1 MPSPLSYLLVDGHS
15 VLHAWPEL
23 RRHQVVASKRHLAR
37 TELLKRLRDFQDSS
51 GTQVVV
57 VFDGTQAKM
66 SEEREKAGLQIIYA
80 DSGNSADHLIEKL
93 AAKYAKTHPMR
104 VVSAD
109 GMVGET
115 VMAFGA
121 DWISP
126 DMLKTLCAG
135 AEKEIQEQIDKLKSR
150 RQIMAWLGLSG
161 ASLALPNC
169 ASGSSQPSATL
180 HEASL
185 CQAASYCA
193 TRKSRALLIKQDGH
207 ILHESYPNEGRKD
220 EPYRIFSGTKG
231 FWGLAAMAA
240 VEEGLIHLDEK
251 VADSLPEWKDDQR
264 KSEVTLEQLLHFT
277 GGLERGLHLH
287 EDGLKDRNQLA
298 MARPLVAAPGKSF
311 IYGPSQLQVFHEV
324 LKRKLKQST
333 THYLEKQVLNPLGL
347 GPQRYLPDAAGNPLL
362 AAGFIM
368 TARQWAKMGDLLL
381 NKGSAILNSSSF
393 ETLLQGSKANPA
405 YSFGFWNN
413 RAAGKAEAREIDIE
427 DILERDWDRQS
438 WANVCLCKDAPP
450 DMIAC
455 IGSSYQRLYVIPS
468 RGIVIV
474 RLGQNT
480 HFSDGD
486 FLRLLLARPISVHV
500 AHG

>member
-23 RRHQVVASKRHLAR
+23 KRHQVVASKRHLAR

-51 GTQVVV
+51 GSQVVV
-57 VFDGTQAKM
+57 VFDGTQAQM
-66 SEEREKAGLQIIYA
+66 TEEREKDGLQIIYA

-126 DMLKTLCAG
+126 DMLKTLCQG
-135 AEKEIQEQIDKLKSR
+135 ADKEIQQQIDKLKSR
-150 RQIMAWLGLSG
+150 RQIMAWLGLGG
-161 ASLALPNC
+161 ASMALPSC
-169 ASGSSQPSATL
+169 ASGSSPPSGAL

-185 CQAASYCA
+185 SQAARYCA

-207 ILHESYPNEGRKD
+207 ILHESYPNAGRKD

-251 VADSLPEWKDDQR
+251 VSETLPEWKEDNR
-264 KSEVTLEQLLHFT
+264 KSEITLDQLLHFT
-277 GGLERGLHLH
+277 GGLERCLKLH

-324 LKRKLKQST
+324 LKRKLKKSP
-333 THYLEKQVLNPLGL
+333 THYLEKQVLKPLGL
-347 GPQRYLPDAAGNPLL
+347 GSQRYLPDAAGNPLL
-362 AAGFIM
+362 AAGFVM
-368 TARQWAKMGDLLL
+368 TARHWAKMGDLLL
-381 NKGSAILNSSSF
+381 EKGSAVLNSSSF
-393 ETLLQGSKANPA
+393 EKMLQGSKANPA

-413 RAAGKAEAREIDIE
+413 RAAGKAGAREIDIE
-427 DILERDWDRQS
+427 DQLERDWSRQS
-438 WANVCLCKDAPP
+438 WAKVCLCKDAPP
-450 DMIAC
+450 DLIAC
-455 IGSSYQRLYVIPS
+455 IGSSYQRLYAIPS
-468 RGIVIV
+468 RALVIV
-474 RLGQNT
+474 RLGQNAN
-480 HFSDGD
+480 FSDAD
-486 FLRLLLARPISVHV
+486 FLRLILA
-500 AHG
+500 

>member
-1 MPSPLSYLLVDGHS
+1 MPSPISYLLVDGHS

-23 RRHQVVASKRHLAR
+23 RRNQIVASKRHLAR

-51 GTQVVV
+51 GSQVVV

-126 DMLKTLCAG
+126 DMLKTLCQSAD
-135 AEKEIQEQIDKLKSR
+135 KEIQEQIDKLKSR
-150 RQIMAWLGLSG
+150 RQIMAWLGLGG
-161 ASLALPNC
+161 ASLALPSC
-169 ASGSSQPSATL
+169 ATVQSQRAGALP
-180 HEASL
+180 EASL
-185 CQAASYCA
+185 RKAAEYVA
-193 TRKSRALLIKQDGH
+193 TRKSRALLIKQHGR
-207 ILHESYPNEGRKD
+207 IVHESYPNAGRKD
-220 EPYRIFSGTKG
+220 EPYRIFSGTKA

-240 VEEGLIHLDEK
+240 IEEGLIHLDEK
-251 VADSLPEWKDDQR
+251 VADSLPEWKEDNR
-264 KSEVTLEQLLHFT
+264 KSEITLDQLLHFT
-277 GGLERGLHLH
+277 GGLERCLKLH

-324 LKRKLKQST
+324 LKRKLKKSP
-333 THYLEKQVLNPLGL
+333 THYLEKQVLKPLGL
-347 GPQRYLPDAAGNPLL
+347 GSQRYLPDAAGNPLL
-362 AAGFIM
+362 AAGFVM
-368 TARQWAKMGDLLL
+368 TARHWAKMGDLLL
-381 NKGSAILNSSSF
+381 EKGSAVLNSSSF
-393 ETLLQGSKANPA
+393 EKMLQGSKANPA

-413 RAAGKAEAREIDIE
+413 RAAGKAEDREIDIE
-427 DILERDWDRQS
+427 DQLERDWDRQS

-474 RLGQNT
+474 RLGQNAD
-480 HFSDGD
+480 FSDGD
-486 FLRLLLARPISVHV
+486 FLRLIL
-500 AHG
+500 G

>member
-23 RRHQVVASKRHLAR
+23 KRHQVVASKRHLAR

-51 GTQVVV
+51 GSQVVV
-57 VFDGTQAKM
+57 VFDGTQAQM
-66 SEEREKAGLQIIYA
+66 TEEREKDGLQIIYA

-126 DMLKTLCAG
+126 DMLKTLCQG
-135 AEKEIQEQIDKLKSR
+135 ADKEIQQQIDKLKSR
-150 RQIMAWLGLSG
+150 RQIMAWLGLGG
-161 ASLALPNC
+161 ASMALPSC
-169 ASGSSQPSATL
+169 ASGQGPRSDALPESVL
-180 HEASL
+180 RK
-185 CQAASYCA
+185 AAEYVA
-193 TRKSRALLIKQDGH
+193 TRKSRALLIKQNGR
-207 ILHESYPNEGRKD
+207 IVHESYPNAGRKD

-240 VEEGLIHLDEK
+240 IEDGLMHLDEK
-251 VADSLPEWKDDQR
+251 VADSLPEWKNDKK
-264 KSEVTLEQLLHFT
+264 KSEITLQQLLHFT
-277 GGLERGLHLH
+277 GGLERCLQLH
-287 EDGLKDRNQLA
+287 EEGLKDRNLLA
-298 MARPLVAAPGKSF
+298 LKRPLIAAPGKSF

-324 LKRKLKQST
+324 LKRKLKQSP
-333 THYLEKQVLNPLGL
+333 THYLEKQVLKPLGL

-381 NKGSAILNSSSF
+381 EQGGTVLNPSTF
-393 ETLLQGSKANPA
+393 DTLRQGSKANPA

-413 RAAGKAEAREIDIE
+413 RAASKAEARVIDIE
-427 DILERDWDRQS
+427 DQLERDWDRQS
-438 WANVCLCKDAPP
+438 WTNVCLCKDAPP

-468 RGIVIV
+468 RGLVIV
-474 RLGQNT
+474 RMGQNA

-486 FLRLLLARPISVHV
+486 FIRLILA
-500 AHG
+500 